1 MNAVYMLQQ
10 CPCVFNLSN
19 YMQTLAYV
27 INQNISF

>member
-1 MNAVYMLQQ
+1 MNTVYMLQQ

-19 YMQTLAYV
+19 YMQAYV